1 MKRLLLISSALLV
14 FACGGVKKTQEALNT
29 GNYESAITRA
39 IEELRSNKSK
49 KGNQP
54 YVYLLEEAFAKATER
69 DLDQINFLKKDGNP
83 AHLEEIYQLYQNL
96 QSRQERIKPLL
107 PLPLIDENRNAVFK
121 LKDYSTETLKVKN
134 NLSEYLYNN
143 ASTLLTK
150 ARNKHDYR
158 AAYDDFQYLQK
169 ITPNYKDVTTKI
181 DQAHKKGIDYV
192 VVSLFNDTDK
202 VIPQRL
208 EADLLNFNTYGI
220 NDLWTVYHSNPQK
233 NMKYDYAMEL
243 AFKEIIISPE
253 QVRERQL
260 IKEKQIKDGQKDLL
274 DKNGNVVKDSLGKP
288 IKVDNFKTIKA
299 SVYEFTQFKNVT
311 LTGAV
316 SFTDLQSKQ
325 IINSYPLGSEFVFE
339 HMYAT
344 ASGDRRAL
352 DDIFL
357 DAINRRQVP
366 FPSNEQI
373 IYDAGEDIKAK
384 LKAIISRHR
393 FN

>member
-1 MKRLLLISSALLV
+1 M
-14 FACGGVKKTQEALNT
+14 
-29 GNYESAITRA
+29 
-39 IEELRSNKSK
+39 
-49 KGNQP
+49 
-54 YVYLLEEAFAKATER
+54 
-69 DLDQINFLKKDGNP
+69 
-83 AHLEEIYQLYQNL
+83 EEIYQLYQNL

-366 FPSNEQI
+366 FPSNEQM

>member
-1 MKRLLLISSALLV
+1 M
-14 FACGGVKKTQEALNT
+14 
-29 GNYESAITRA
+29 
-39 IEELRSNKSK
+39 
-49 KGNQP
+49 
-54 YVYLLEEAFAKATER
+54 
-69 DLDQINFLKKDGNP
+69 
-83 AHLEEIYQLYQNL
+83 
-96 QSRQERIKPLL
+96 
-107 PLPLIDENRNAVFK
+107 
-121 LKDYSTETLKVKN
+121 
-134 NLSEYLYNN
+134 
-143 ASTLLTK
+143 
-150 ARNKHDYR
+150 
-158 AAYDDFQYLQK
+158 
-169 ITPNYKDVTTKI
+169 
-181 DQAHKKGIDYV
+181 
-192 VVSLFNDTDK
+192 
-202 VIPQRL
+202 
-208 EADLLNFNTYGI
+208 
-220 NDLWTVYHSNPQK
+220 
-233 NMKYDYAMEL
+233 
-243 AFKEIIISPE
+243 
-253 QVRERQL
+253 
-260 IKEKQIKDGQKDLL
+260 

-366 FPSNEQI
+366 FPSNEQM